1 MAIGRRRG
9 GKSAGK
15 CLKERCMDRPGVVKQ
30 RHRSERKRRECG
42 CSIFPGADCRVFLF
56 YLPFAPAFL
65 LSCKFFTRIYPTSF
79 STRSKNTLR
88 INECSLRHFFFSLRR
103 YYYDWIRLLFPFRN
117 GIRQS
122 YLYVCVLFQIKR
134 KNCIAIPR
142 FIEFIYLC
150 VYMCIVYVYKC
161 DSIKSRS
168 RI

>member
-42 CSIFPGADCRVFLF
+42 CSIFSAPTVVFAVLSTFCPRVFIILEILHAHI
-56 YLPFAPAFL
+56 YIY
-65 LSCKFFTRIYPTSF
+65 IYPTPF
-79 STRSKNTLR
+79 STRSKNTRCELT
-88 INECSLRHFFFSLRR
+88 SVLFFFSLRE
-103 YYYDWIRLLFPFRN
+103 DTTTIGRLLFPFRN

-122 YLYVCVLFQIKR
+122 YLYVCVSFRIKR
-134 KNCIAIPR
+134 KNFLHSDPS
-142 FIEFIYLC
+142 IYRIHISILI
-150 VYMCIVYVYKC
+150 YTYINA